1 MRGFSLLE
9 VIVALTI
16 AAMVF
21 TVAFHGISVSLET
34 LTRIEESNRRVE
46 FVRSK
51 LAELDLC
58 SAVRP
63 GDHAEGA
70 FADGTR
76 WKVNTSNFV
85 PETETNAASLVGLVR
100 VRREHDRRIV
110 SYQRQLE
117 EAKFELRQ
125 LATSDG
131 LTGVKNRRAFR
142 ENRPARRLISRRRL
156 RM

>member
-85 PETETNAASLVGLVR
+85 PETETNAASLVGLTLSVEWNGR
-100 VRREHDRRIV
+100 SGLQRREITTYRFV
-110 SYQRQLE
+110 VNQRNQPIPSLE
-117 EAKFELRQ
+117 EQLR
-125 LATSDG
+125 A
-131 LTGVKNRRAFR
+131 
-142 ENRPARRLISRRRL
+142 L
-156 RM
+156 R